1 MKERDLIEGLNRDLA
16 QELGAI
22 CRAIQQIALARG
34 TAGHELRVLLNV
46 EIIDDVFHAL
56 FLAEKIAALGGVPAV
71 MPAPY
76 PESLADTRAMVEYDL
91 AAEHQA
97 ILQYT
102 ERLEE
107 AAASWAIGLKTRL
120 ERILAEEAAHE
131 SGLRRLLEKSRAERG
146 KPPRQR
152 DLVDPAA

>member
-1 MKERDLIEGLNRDLA
+1 MKESDLIEGLNRDLA

-22 CRAIQQIALARG
+22 CRAIQQTALARG
-34 TAGHELRVLLNV
+34 TASHELRVLLNV

-56 FLAEKIAALGGVPAV
+56 FLAEKIAALGGIPTVTPV
-71 MPAPY
+71 PY
-76 PESLADTRAMVEYDL
+76 PENLTDARAMVEYDL

-107 AAASWAIGLKTRL
+107 ATATWSIGLKSRL
-120 ERILAEEAAHE
+120 ERILAEETAHE
-131 SGLRRLLEKSRAERG
+131 EGLRSLKKQSTAESMHSG
-146 KPPRQR
+146 KGHGG
-152 DLVDPAA
+152 LTHAA